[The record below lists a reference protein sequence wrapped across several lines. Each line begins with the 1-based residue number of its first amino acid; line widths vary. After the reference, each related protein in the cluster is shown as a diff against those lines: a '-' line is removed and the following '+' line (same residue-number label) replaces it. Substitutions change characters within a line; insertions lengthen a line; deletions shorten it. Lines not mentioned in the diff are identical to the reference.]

1 MVLHQ
6 LNKNNMEELIESELV
21 VISGGGCDTSFG
33 YDAGRFLRFAVL
45 SFCASGVALAD
56 YKCTSKMLEFIC

>member
-6 LNKNNMEELIESELV
+6 LKNNNMKELIESELI
-21 VISGGGCDTSFG
+21 VISGGACDTSFG
-33 YDAGRFLRFAVL
+33 YDTGRALRFVVL